1 MAELIDSKE
10 ALQIAISQE
19 QWASEPKDRF
29 YRQFLPLPAT
39 SRSLEGS
46 QKLQSCLCWQH
57 VDSSL
62 ERDAEERAESHVAN

>member
-46 QKLQSCLCWQH
+46 Q
-57 VDSSL
+57 
-62 ERDAEERAESHVAN
+62 